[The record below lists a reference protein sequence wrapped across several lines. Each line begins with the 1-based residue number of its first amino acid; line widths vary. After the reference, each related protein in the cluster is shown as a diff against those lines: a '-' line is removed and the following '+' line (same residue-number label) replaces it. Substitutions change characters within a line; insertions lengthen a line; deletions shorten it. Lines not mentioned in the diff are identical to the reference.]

1 MLPRMSIDVMIIMRG
16 NVMFFVAF
24 SPRTAKSASRQ
35 VMSCKVTFTPG
46 LLPSLRLVK
55 HIVNI

>member
-1 MLPRMSIDVMIIMRG
+1 MLPHMSIDVMINNER
-16 NVMFFVAF
+16 NVMFFMAF

-46 LLPSLRLVK
+46 LFPGFRLVK
-55 HIVNI
+55 HVVNI